1 MSTCAQAV
9 LINLCWTGAIAVT
22 AICVTVYAIFKM
34 KITGK
39 HLFQNF
45 GPYS

>member
-1 MSTCAQAV
+1 MSGHAQV
-9 LINLCWTGAIAVT
+9 ILINLCWAGMVAVI

-39 HLFQNF
+39 HLFKDF
-45 GPYS
+45 LT